1 MPKENN
7 MEKEEIRSRLEE
19 AQTILDSCISALSS
33 RRKSGG
39 EKTLAGAKKVQS
51 VTKLRFGSNERN
63 FIKTYANDMS
73 GAKKF
78 TLLLSFL
85 SKGKVGSEIALTKIE
100 TTWNKMKAKNLMGY
114 KFNRKYSTEA
124 KTEGWVN
131 SGKHGFYHLLDGW
144 MDIFK
149 E

>member
-1 MPKENN
+1 MSSL
-7 MEKEEIRSRLEE
+7 EEIIKKLKDHENRIRALEGDL
-19 AQTILDSCISALSS
+19 AKSAE
-33 RRKSGG
+33 RGRDHNTRPTKVKSM
-39 EKTLAGAKKVQS
+39 AK
-51 VTKLRFGSNERN
+51 LHFGSNERN
-63 FIKTYANDMS
+63 FIKTYGQNMS

-78 TLLLSFL
+78 TLLLAFL
-85 SKGKVGSEIALTKIE
+85 VKGKIVDEIALTEIE
-100 TTWNKMKAKNLMGY
+100 TTWNRMKAKNLMGY

-131 SGKHGFYHLLDGW
+131 SGKHGFYHLLGGW